1 MQKSGSTSDDVATA
15 VPAADPVTFTGRKSK
30 PAVAKSAVR
39 KARVQAVD
47 VSTAVVALPSLADV
61 PVDTTSP
68 SEIVASEAVPFASLA
83 TDVAPAVDAEAP
95 AVEAMDRTEPIAAD
109 ADGASAAD
117 DAAPVSTPLSASA
130 VSDSTPVRV
139 LTTAAPVSQALTGK
153 DGTMTLETSHTD
165 ASHTDTAHA
174 GTSQWGFTATDKSP
188 VEKTQAM
195 FADLTN
201 RAKGA
206 MEKSAAMIEDMN
218 AFSKGNIEAIVESSK
233 LAAKGAETLGH
244 DAAAYAKSSFEGATE
259 AMKTLAAAKSPTEF
273 MKLHSDYVRTAFDT
287 LIADSARSTETIM
300 KMAGEITQP
309 ISNRVAI
316 ATEKLKLS
324 A

>member
-15 VPAADPVTFTGRKSK
+15 VPAADPVMFTGRKSK

-68 SEIVASEAVPFASLA
+68 SEIVASEAVPFAGLA
-83 TDVAPAVDAEAP
+83 TDVAPAVDAEVP
-95 AVEAMDRTEPIAAD
+95 AVEAIDRTEPIAAD
-109 ADGASAAD
+109 ADGAPTAD
-117 DAAPVSTPLSASA
+117 EAAPVSTPLSASA
-130 VSDSTPVRV
+130 VPDSIPVRV

-165 ASHTDTAHA
+165 TADA

-195 FADLTN
+195 LADLTD